1 MTHVYCIERYS
12 KEVNRLLAVL
22 ERQLSD
28 HGKHWVVG
36 EMYTIADIAIWPWIN
51 ALYDNYQGCIQVN
64 N

>member
-1 MTHVYCIERYS
+1 MTHVDCTERYS